1 MDVMEAIQKRRSIRK
16 YRPDNIPEDVLE
28 RLLNALRLAPS
39 GGNAQPWKFIVVRD
53 KGVKLEV
60 VAACTWYAA
69 DGRRVAQDWIEEA
82 PVVIVACGSEKD
94 AAVRY
99 YKNGKSVIARWD
111 GLTAEMAQGPVEYE
125 SVLLWDLTIAVDHL
139 TLAATAEGLGTCWIG
154 GLDEQ
159 HLRKVLSIPDD
170 VRAPFAVVVGYPVSW
185 PEPRSRKSLDD
196 IICYDR
202 YS

>member
-82 PVVIVACGSEKD
+82 PVVIVCCGK
-94 AAVRY
+94 RY
-99 YKNGKSVIARWD
+99 MDRYSWLGDNMYLVDCTNAI
-111 GLTAEMAQGPVEYE
+111 
-125 SVLLWDLTIAVDHL
+125 DHL
-139 TLAATAEGLGTCWIG
+139 TLAARNEGLGTCWIG
-154 GLDEQ
+154 AFDHE
-159 HLRKVLSIPDD
+159 KVKRAATVPDGYD
-170 VRAPFAVVVGYPVSW
+170 VIMLMPLGFPASPDAFRETSSRRSLEAVVSG
-185 PEPRSRKSLDD
+185 L
-196 IICYDR
+196 
-202 YS
+202 